1 MSLKLSRL
9 LIKFT
14 LSLFNLIRQIQIID
28 SEPCNW
34 DVLEIK
40 MLKTQPLSKSV
51 IMPTTAKKTGNL
63 GGLVFLLSGGKK
75 FIWQMGRWG
84 IIGETLLGQ
93 YFKSKIGAT
102 QDHWKQKNV
111 FGMRPSARR
120 YIGLESDQ
128 TFGLFHSPWHVMGL
142 GSNPS

>member
-1 MSLKLSRL
+1 M
-9 LIKFT
+9 
-14 LSLFNLIRQIQIID
+14 
-28 SEPCNW
+28 E

-51 IMPTTAKKTGNL
+51 IMPTTTKTGNL

-102 QDHWKQKNV
+102 QDH
-111 FGMRPSARR
+111 
-120 YIGLESDQ
+120 
-128 TFGLFHSPWHVMGL
+128 
-142 GSNPS
+142 